1 MLQRNGA
8 ALNPEQLELIQ
19 AVFCIARYLEEEGF
33 LGAFLPSTIM
43 RMTGRLYDNRE
54 IIC

>member
-33 LGAFLPSTIM
+33 LGGVFTVHDYAHDRKTI
-43 RMTGRLYDNRE
+43 
-54 IIC
+54 